1 MKVLD
6 LFSGIGGFS
15 LGLERAGMTTVAFC
29 ERDPFCRSVLQKHW
43 PDVPIHN
50 DIRNLDGHTYRGS
63 VELVCGGF
71 PCQPFSVAGK
81 QKGKADDRHLWP
93 EMFRVI
99 AQSRPCWVVGENV
112 PGIIGLGLDE
122 VLSDLESEGYACSTY
137 IIPACAVDAPHRRD
151 RVWVVA
157 HTDQGGE
164 SVGSVDERPRGV
176 ADSQD
181 DPHTNGERPHRA
193 QKHEFGESQSAD
205 RKERDP
211 RPVCEVLADPKDS
224 GKRDPRDVADA
235 SGARSQRGED
245 KRSDGAFWEEP
256 DHKQPDR
263 FGGGTVWLCDPARAA
278 IWEPEPGVGRMAAGI
293 PHRVDRLRALGNAVV
308 PQVVEEIGRLI
319 LAYEVPK

>member
-1 MKVLD
+1 MRVLD

-29 ERDPFCRSVLQKHW
+29 ERDPFCRSVLAQQW
-43 PDVPIHN
+43 PHLPIHE
-50 DIRNLDGHTYRGS
+50 DIRELDGQTYRGS

-122 VLSDLESEGYACSTY
+122 VLSDLESEGYACSTF
-137 IIPACAVDAPHRRD
+137 ILPACAVDAPHRRD

-157 HTDQGGE
+157 H
-164 SVGSVDERPRGV
+164 
-176 ADSQD
+176 
-181 DPHTNGERPHRA
+181 
-193 QKHEFGESQSAD
+193 AD
-205 RKERDP
+205 RKIEPDGSLDEREMA
-211 RPVCEVLADPKDS
+211 RQL
-224 GKRDPRDVADA
+224 VADA
-235 SGARSQRGED
+235 ESQRVERHASAGIE
-245 KRSDGAFWEEP
+245 KSHPSTGPRVP
-256 DHKQPDR
+256 R
-263 FGGGTVWLCDPARAA
+263 CARAGGRA
-278 IWEPEPGVGRMAAGI
+278 AVWEPESGMGRVADGI

-308 PQVVEEIGRLI
+308 PQLVEEIGRLI
-319 LAYEVPK
+319 LACEAAK